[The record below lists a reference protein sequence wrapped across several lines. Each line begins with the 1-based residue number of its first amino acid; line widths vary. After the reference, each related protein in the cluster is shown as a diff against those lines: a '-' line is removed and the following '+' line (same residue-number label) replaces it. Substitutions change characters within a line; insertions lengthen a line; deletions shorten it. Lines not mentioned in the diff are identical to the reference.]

1 MSSHILETPRENEIV
16 MRRLWRVCL
25 AVIAGLSWTS
35 SVAAQSFTTNDPAGD
50 RQEPRAVPSLAAW
63 NTAAERPE
71 PGGRP
76 GPRLNATDET
86 QMIEGD
92 LVTVPGPRW
101 LGDVLVGDPT
111 FDEAEPAM
119 HKSPDGTLFIAVE
132 QYGPTYDGWVRVYRS
147 TDGGASWVWLVSYRT
162 GTASRNPS
170 ITYAE
175 RGSGE
180 KWVYLAY
187 EATISDSTKRIVVI
201 RFNPDNT
208 STWDPATAATG
219 ITGTPDIYPRVCT
232 DNLEWSEGYYVYVTY
247 AVNAVDYY
255 AVMFTR
261 SVDYGLTYSVPQEI
275 TGGSESS
282 TFAARPDIAY
292 GTAGLFVAFEKPG
305 WSGSAWRTQ
314 VWVTRSTNY
323 GGSWNVPVQLT
334 TAEDGAWHPSVAAAI
349 GVPTVMVAFT
359 QSFASQTDIF
369 CAYSTNGGQSYSA
382 GSALPRTFDN
392 EKSVA
397 LTVSDSG
404 GRYHAAYWR
413 AYDIEYTS
421 TDAASPGPWAPVA
434 LVNEANWA
442 SSTYSRPAICVNPVK
457 PPAQEACVA
466 WTDYRGSFYDVY
478 FDADFRD
485 GACCFPDESCVVMNE
500 TECINTGGTWQGS
513 GVACDPE
520 LCLIDPCDTDVI
532 APTATLNLGDFV
544 CVPFADATPI
554 VGTATDP
561 EGNLQSWLIEERG
574 MGAAPWV
581 AVAVG
586 YSPMVNE
593 VLMNWIPAAP
603 GYRMLRLT
611 VFDTCGHASTDVRLM
626 YADQGPQAILN
637 APSNGATIGGSAFC
651 IDGLVSH
658 GVCPLDWRLEYRPA
672 GGMWT
677 HLAHG
682 TGGVYNLPLTY
693 WNTTS
698 VADGLYEIRV
708 TASSIGGSN
717 SQTVTVKVDN
727 STPIATITSPMTC
740 TFVSGVVPI
749 VGTASDA
756 NLLSW
761 QLFYSGGAAHNWV
774 LINSG
779 GASVTDGLLANW
791 NTAGLSSCAY
801 ALRLVV
807 TDKSVID
814 CNGALHNQ
822 REYVTLVSV
831 GDACDVNG
839 DGFADSLDVQPFVDC
854 LLTGP

>member
-1 MSSHILETPRENEIV
+1 MNQHTLEMPV
-16 MRRLWRVCL
+16 KKDKVVKHPGRLRL
-25 AVIAGLSWTS
+25 AVIVGLAWTS
-35 SVAAQSFTTNDPAGD
+35 AVAAQTSTTNDPVGE
-50 RQEPRAVPSLAAW
+50 RQKPSVGASLAAW
-63 NTAAERPE
+63 NTTPERPE
-71 PGGRP
+71 PGGRR

-86 QMIEGD
+86 QMIKGD
-92 LVTVPGPRW
+92 LSTGPRPRW

-119 HKSPDGTLFIAVE
+119 HKAPDGTLFIAVE

-175 RGSGE
+175 RDSGE

-208 STWDPATAATG
+208 GTWNPTTAATG
-219 ITGTPDIYPRVCT
+219 ITGTSDIYPRVCT
-232 DNLEWSEGYYVYVTY
+232 DNLEWPEGYYVYVTY
-247 AVNAVDYY
+247 TVNAIDYY

-261 SVDYGLTYSVPQEI
+261 SVDYGLTYSAPQDI

-282 TFAARPDIAY
+282 TFVARPDIAH

-305 WSGSAWRTQ
+305 WSGSAWTTQ

-323 GGSWNVPVQLT
+323 GSTWSVPLQLT
-334 TAEDGAWHPSVAAAI
+334 TAEDGAWHPSVAAAV
-349 GVPTVMVAFT
+349 GVSTVMVAYT
-359 QSFASQTDIF
+359 QPFASQSDVF
-369 CAYSTNGGQSYSA
+369 CAYSTNGGDTYS
-382 GSALPRTFDN
+382 SSSSLPRTFDN

-404 GRYHAAYWR
+404 GRYHAAFWR
-413 AYDIEYTS
+413 AYDIVYTS
-421 TDAASPGPWAPVA
+421 TDASSPLPWAPVA
-434 LVNEANWA
+434 LVNEGNWA
-442 SSTYSRPAICVNPVK
+442 SSVYSRPAICVNPIK
-457 PPAQEACVA
+457 PPDQEACVA

-500 TECINTGGTWQGS
+500 TDCINTGGTWQGS

-520 LCLIDPCDTDVI
+520 LCLIDPCDTDII
-532 APTATLNLGDFV
+532 APTATLNLGDFE

-554 VGTATDP
+554 IGTATDP
-561 EGNLQSWLIEERG
+561 EGNLESWVIEERG

-586 YSPMVNE
+586 YSPMVNQ
-593 VLMNWIPAAP
+593 VLLNWNPAAP

-611 VFDTCGHASTDVRLM
+611 VLDTCGHASTDVHLM
-626 YADQGPQAILN
+626 YADQGPHATLN
-637 APSNGATIGGSAFC
+637 APTNGATIGGSAVC

-658 GVCPLDWRLEYRPA
+658 GVCSLDWLLEYRPA

-677 HLAHG
+677 YLADG
-682 TGGVYNLPLTY
+682 TSAVYNLPLTH
-693 WNTTS
+693 WNTS
-698 VADGLYEIRV
+698 LVVDGPYEIRV
-708 TASSIGGSN
+708 TATSIGGSD
-717 SQTVTVKVDN
+717 SHTVAVMVDN
-727 STPIATITSPMTC
+727 SIPIATINSPMNC
-740 TFVSGVVPI
+740 IFVNGVVPV
-749 VGTASDA
+749 VGTASDD
-756 NLLSW
+756 NLLAW
-761 QLFYSGGAAHNWV
+761 QLFYTGGDAHGWV
-774 LINSG
+774 LIDSSDT
-779 GASVTDGLLANW
+779 AVTNGWLADW
-791 NTAGLSSCAY
+791 NTAGLRSCAY

-807 TDKSVID
+807 TDKSVIN

-831 GDACDVNG
+831 GDACDMNG
-839 DGFADSLDVQPFVDC
+839 DGFADGLDVQPFVDC